1 MNSSHKYKHSVAFC
15 VTTPPPPPPK
25 LYEIHDALKT

>member
-15 VTTPPPPPPK
+15 VTPPPK